1 MSTFPDTSTT
11 LLANLAYHE
20 TGVDQAAWFRFFALY
35 QPVMVEFARMRGAG
49 DDAEDVVQEVFADL
63 AKAFH
68 AGRYA
73 REKGSFSAYLA
84 TMLRNDLISRFRRKQ
99 TRSRIMDTSQPGR
112 AGAHPAS
119 SPLRSDDMRVPST
132 AAQPGRA
139 RSPSAPY
146 AAFFDDDM
154 PVWNLARHR
163 AAVEHVLTKTALS
176 EQSRKIY
183 RELLATGD
191 SCAEVARRMNLPA
204 ATVRQVKSRVSRMI
218 AAFEKAA
225 K

>member
-1 MSTFPDTSTT
+1 MSAFPDTSTT

-35 QPVMVEFARMRGAG
+35 QPVMVEFARMKGAG
-49 DDAEDVVQEVFADL
+49 DDAEDVVQEVLADL
-63 AKAFH
+63 AKTFQ
-68 AGRYA
+68 AGRYV
-73 REKGSFSAYLA
+73 REKGSFRAYLVK
-84 TMLRNDLISRFRRKQ
+84 MLRNELISRFRRLQ
-99 TRSRIMDTSQPGR
+99 TRSRIMDASQSGR
-112 AGAHPAS
+112 AGTHAS
-119 SPLRSDDMRVPST
+119 LRLGDMRTPSA

-139 RSPSAPY
+139 RSPSAPS

-176 EQSRKIY
+176 EQSRRIY

-218 AAFEKAA
+218 AAFENATK
-225 K
+225 